1 MITKPKTINESSTI
15 WRLLQLMEE
24 KNASDLFLT
33 MGKPPTYKI
42 DGALRSFFIQELNE
56 EDITDLIN
64 EVITDEHQQ
73 ALAQE
78 LEANFALT
86 DPEIGRFRFNIFQQQ
101 NHYGMVI
108 RRINTHI
115 PDMEELGL
123 PTALE
128 KLSTAKRGLILFV
141 GATGSGK
148 STSLAS
154 IIDHCNRHR
163 DAHIVTIEDP
173 VEFIHQHKR
182 SIITQREVGIDTK
195 SFDNA
200 LINTLRQAPDIIVI
214 GEIRNKETMEHAIAF
229 SETGH
234 LVFATLHANNANQAL
249 DRIINFFPVEKHNQL
264 LLDLS
269 LNLKAILAQR
279 LIPSV
284 SGKGRCLASEVLINT
299 PYIASSIQKGDISS
313 IKEAIKQGQQYQMQ
327 SFDQALYQLYRQGK
341 ISADDALLHADSA
354 NEVRLMIKLDE
365 AEDPE
370 SRNKAIEG
378 LSLQSKF

>member
-64 EVITDEHQQ
+64 EVINDEHQQ

-115 PDMEELGL
+115 PTMEELGL